1 MFYHWLLVFKQV
13 VRYCLWDSVR
23 SVSLDMFRGVC
34 LEKVQL
40 CFYKARYIGANLRK
54 GTAWRD
60 RMNIYK
66 KRDIINHIRSKG
78 RLPTDQH
85 GQVLPVNDLLVW
97 FELNKCLNQEEQ
109 AHMKRE
115 LGLLIESQLFMDQLE
130 S

>member
-1 MFYHWLLVFKQV
+1 
-13 VRYCLWDSVR
+13 
-23 SVSLDMFRGVC
+23 
-34 LEKVQL
+34 
-40 CFYKARYIGANLRK
+40 
-54 GTAWRD
+54 
-60 RMNIYK
+60 MNIYK

-97 FELNKCLNQEEQ
+97 FELNECLNQEEQ
-109 AHMKRE
+109 AHMKKE